1 MSINHK
7 KIRPVYINLFKIKL
21 PMSAISSITH
31 RLAGI
36 YIFFITLP
44 LSLYL
49 LYFSTRSYND
59 FVNLNETLNNSV
71 IISTF
76 VTFSLLV
83 FVYHVLTGVRHLL
96 QDIHIGES
104 LLASK
109 LSSYIVFILWFSL
122 VFLIIFNFLTS
133 WWAQLYFISSVFQ
146 LYICLGIQYG

>member
-7 KIRPVYINLFKIKL
+7 KIRPVYINLLKIKL

-104 LLASK
+104 LLVSK

-122 VFLIIFNFLTS
+122 VFFIIFNFLTS
-133 WWAQLYFISSVFQ
+133 
-146 LYICLGIQYG
+146 

>member
-122 VFLIIFNFLTS
+122 VFIIIFNFLTS

-146 LYICLGIQYG
+146 LYICLGIQFG

>member
-1 MSINHK
+1 MSILK
-7 KIRPVYINLFKIKL
+7 KQVHRHRHLHINLNNIIINILELIITINLFKIKL

-59 FVNLNETLNNSV
+59 FVNLKETLNNSV

-83 FVYHVLTGVRHLL
+83 FIYHVLTGVRPLL

-122 VFLIIFNFLTS
+122 VFLVIFNFITS
-133 WWAQLYFISSVFQ
+133 
-146 LYICLGIQYG
+146 

>member
-7 KIRPVYINLFKIKL
+7 KIRPVFINLFKIKL

-104 LLASK
+104 LLVSK

-122 VFLIIFNFLTS
+122 VFFIIFNFLTS
-133 WWAQLYFISSVFQ
+133 
-146 LYICLGIQYG
+146 

>member
-122 VFLIIFNFLTS
+122 VFIIIFNFLTS

>member
-146 LYICLGIQYG
+146 LYICLGIQFG

>member
-1 MSINHK
+1 MSIHHK

-21 PMSAISSITH
+21 PMYAISSITH

-59 FVNLNETLNNSV
+59 FVNLQETLNNSV

-133 WWAQLYFISSVFQ
+133 
-146 LYICLGIQYG
+146 

>member
-1 MSINHK
+1 MSIK
-7 KIRPVYINLFKIKL
+7 QDKIRPVYINLFKIKL
-21 PMSAISSITH
+21 PMSAVSSITH
-31 RLAGI
+31 RLSGI

-44 LSLYL
+44 LLLYL

-59 FVNLNETLNNSV
+59 FVNLKNTLNNSV

-83 FVYHVLTGVRHLL
+83 LVYHVLTGVRHLL

-109 LSSYIVFILWFSL
+109 LSSYIVFILWFAL
-122 VFLIIFNFLTS
+122 VFVVILNLFL
-133 WWAQLYFISSVFQ
+133 L
-146 LYICLGIQYG
+146 

>member
-59 FVNLNETLNNSV
+59 FVNLKETLNNSV

-122 VFLIIFNFLTS
+122 VFFIIFNFLTS

-146 LYICLGIQYG
+146 LYICLDIQYG

>member
-146 LYICLGIQYG
+146 LYICLDIQYG

>member
-83 FVYHVLTGVRHLL
+83 FIYHVLTGVRHLL

-122 VFLIIFNFLTS
+122 VFLVIFNFITS
-133 WWAQLYFISSVFQ
+133 WWAQLYFISNVFQ
-146 LYICLGIQYG
+146 LYICLGIQCG

>member
-7 KIRPVYINLFKIKL
+7 KIRPVFINLFKIKL

-83 FVYHVLTGVRHLL
+83 FIYHVLTGVRHLL

-122 VFLIIFNFLTS
+122 VFLVIFNFLTS
-133 WWAQLYFISSVFQ
+133 
-146 LYICLGIQYG
+146 

>member
-1 MSINHK
+1 MSIHHK

-59 FVNLNETLNNSV
+59 FVNLKETLNNSV

-83 FVYHVLTGVRHLL
+83 FIYHVLTGVRHLL

-122 VFLIIFNFLTS
+122 VFLVIFNFLTS
-133 WWAQLYFISSVFQ
+133 
-146 LYICLGIQYG
+146 

>member
-83 FVYHVLTGVRHLL
+83 FVYHVLTGVGHLL

-122 VFLIIFNFLTS
+122 VFIIIFNFLTS

-146 LYICLGIQYG
+146 LYICLDIQYG